1 MYDLPNFNI
10 KINGIKI
17 PKFLKNQFFW
27 GVILIILISSIFG
40 FLSGIIYYNYFSPG
54 ADNYISKLNIGSPQ
68 GKIVEK
74 QTVYLPQTSQEEA
87 VINVVNKVSPAVVSI
102 IITKDVPIIEQYY
115 TDPFQGFGDFFGSDF
130 LIPHYRQNGTE
141 KKEVGGGTGFIV
153 SEDGMI
159 LTNKHVVS
167 DEEADYTVLTNDG
180 KKYSAKVLARDPV
193 QDLAVIK
200 IDSSREID
208 NEGSIDLKK
217 FPTAPLGDS
226 DKIQIGQTVITIGNT
241 LGEFRNTISVGVVSG
256 LERTI
261 TASGGGV
268 DETLEDIIQTDAAIN
283 PGNLGGP
290 LLNLK
295 GEVIGVNTAMVQG
308 AQSVGFAIPV
318 NKAKKDISN
327 VKSYGR
333 IIYPLLG
340 VRYILINE
348 VVQQK
353 NNLKVDYGV
362 LIQKGEN
369 GEAAVYPGSAAEKA
383 GVKEGDII
391 LEFNGEKITIENTL
405 SKIIMKYNPGDKI
418 TLKILR
424 DENEKILEVTLTEK
438 I

>member
-10 KINGIKI
+10 KTNGIKI
-17 PKFLKNQFFW
+17 PNFLKNQFFW
-27 GVILIILISSIFG
+27 GVILIIFISSIFG
-40 FLSGIIYYNYFSPG
+40 FLSGIIYYNYFSPST
-54 ADNYISKLNIGSPQ
+54 DNFISKLNIGTSQ

-87 VINVVNKVSPAVVSI
+87 VINVVNKASPAVVSI

-200 IDSSREID
+200 IDSNSEID
-208 NEGSIDLKK
+208 NKGSIDLKK
-217 FPTAPLGDS
+217 FPIVPLGDS

-283 PGNLGGP
+283 PGNSGGP

-348 VVQQK
+348 AVQQK
-353 NNLKVDYGV
+353 NNLKVNYGA

-369 GEAAVYPGSAAEKA
+369 GEAAIYPGSAADKA
-383 GVKEGDII
+383 GLKEGDII
-391 LEFNGEKITIENTL
+391 LEFNSEKITIENTL

-424 DENEKILEVTLTEK
+424 DENEKMLEVTLTEK
-438 I
+438 K